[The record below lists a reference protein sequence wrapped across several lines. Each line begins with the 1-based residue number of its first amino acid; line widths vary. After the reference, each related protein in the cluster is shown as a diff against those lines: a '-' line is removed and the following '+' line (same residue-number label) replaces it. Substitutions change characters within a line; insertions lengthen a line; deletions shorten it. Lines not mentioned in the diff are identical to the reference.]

1 MKAEG
6 HLRKA
11 KAFEDRA
18 RLGKEAWEAPSVI
31 EDILDATVHYIAY
44 GILARYNTD
53 IDAHRRQKRFLTSND
68 ETRALNAFESIER
81 FRISSVYGKGWNG
94 ERVEKAFELL
104 EEVKDWSSTNGR

>member
-11 KAFEDRA
+11 VAFEDRA
-18 RLGKEAWEAPSVI
+18 RLGKEDWEAPSVI
-31 EDILDATVHYIAY
+31 EDIFVAAVHYIAN
-44 GILARYNTD
+44 GIQARYDVD
-53 IDAHRRQKRFLTSND
+53 IDAHRKQKRFLTLND
-68 ETRALNAFESIER
+68 ETGALNAFESIER

-94 ERVEKAFELL
+94 DRIEKAFELL

>member
-31 EDILDATVHYIAY
+31 EDIFDATVHYIAN
-44 GILARYNTD
+44 GIQVRYDVD
-53 IDAHRRQKRFLTSND
+53 IDAHRKQKQFLTSNGEID
-68 ETRALNAFESIER
+68 ILKTFKAIEW

-94 ERVEKAFELL
+94 ERIEKVFELL
-104 EEVKDWSSTNGR
+104 EEVKDWSAQNGR